1 MAVAR
6 IADVSEQN
14 VATAR
19 EPPALVARTA
29 VVQIA
34 EVSEQN
40 VATAHEPPVLA
51 AQMTECEQIWDQMT
65 HMTREEWAEV
75 CRRVDDEKQARDK

>member
-1 MAVAR
+1 V
-6 IADVSEQN
+6 
-14 VATAR
+14 
-19 EPPALVARTA
+19 

-40 VATAHEPPVLA
+40 DAFAHEPPILVA
-51 AQMTECEQIWDQMT
+51 RMTECEQIWDQMT

-75 CRRVDDEKQARDK
+75 CRRVDDEEQAREK